1 MLCDVIVKK
10 GVGEDRSGLEEHIAE
25 VSAVFAARVGGGKAK
40 GGKGGK
46 GGKKGGRGRSHA
58 GCTTCCGSFGA
69 LPFLVLPSEDS
80 AREAALHEPLEDLL
94 RGSAAFTSAMCR
106 WMALVDY
113 DCRRLH
119 DAFARHS
126 SLPGSFPKEAEAR
139 ASMAAAL
146 TGPGAAGGASAPASP
161 RGAVALVASP
171 EEGDTVPGIEAAS
184 AGEAIT
190 GVGGWVLD
198 GFPALPQEVVAVE
211 LTLQGGSALRRVEW
225 LMPVNKAI
233 GAVATGELD
242 VVTAEAKSAEDRKTE
257 VEAAAA
263 QKGKKGKDKQEVDVD
278 AVVAARVEAL
288 QHCKYH
294 GLDLVV
300 EVAGQ
305 GAAKAEA
312 LALRS
317 SIHAKTST
325 IQQRARPFIRE
336 DTAETQETQ
345 GEGGG
350 EAEADEGEA
359 NEQEA
364 AELLPEGHVKYPF
377 ARRTELFNAGKE
389 VLKAYYEEGRQEGT
403 SAWGSAVYCCV
414 PGETVGETR
423 AFGIADEAVEA
434 WDLAQTAERS
444 EVAEPKGSEGEG
456 EAEVAGEAAEGS
468 ANSSVAKED
477 SGEESKVSG
486 GAEGEEAE
494 AGSTGDSTHE
504 GSGEGSEAEAE
515 EPSVVDEQTDEPIG
529 SAEGSSGPDRQS
541 AAPGFNPQVR
551 ASLLR
556 RALRRGLTAGDDE
569 SARAL
574 LRRWTALTAAYDQG
588 VALVSTATRTWRHS
602 MQHRLTWALRTFVKE
617 LRRSTVPPP
626 PRRERTN
633 AGGGKTA
640 ALSTAAAAKSGTR
653 GTATRGAAQGSV
665 LMKSKQGGKK
675 GGAASPSV
683 ASPGSMGGES
693 FSMPNVGSRWSLPV
707 SSMGELLP
715 AAGDSHLPEQ
725 TTLATAASAAP
736 YPEPLTPLAQ
746 RAFALEE
753 AVAAAIASLLNGN
766 GEKEKVSHRILA
778 DSAWLDLSAGPAC
791 AWAG

>member
-46 GGKKGGRGRSHA
+46 GGKKGGRGRSFA

-119 DAFARHS
+119 DAFACHS

-146 TGPGAAGGASAPASP
+146 TGPGAAGGASAPTSP

-171 EEGDTVPGIEAAS
+171 EEGDPVPGIEAAS
-184 AGEAIT
+184 AGEAIA

-211 LTLQGGSALRRVEW
+211 LTLQGGIALRRVEW
-225 LMPVNKAI
+225 LMPVTKAI
-233 GAVATGELD
+233 AAVAAGELD

-325 IQQRARPFIRE
+325 IQQHARPFIRE
-336 DTAETQETQ
+336 NMAEAQDVQ
-345 GEGGG
+345 GEEG
-350 EAEADEGEA
+350 EGEGQAKGEEGEA

-364 AELLPEGHVKYPF
+364 AEALPEGHVKYPF
-377 ARRTELFNAGKE
+377 GRRTELFNAGKE

-403 SAWGSAVYCCV
+403 SAWGSAVYCRV

-434 WDLAQTAERS
+434 WDLTQTAERS

-456 EAEVAGEAAEGS
+456 EAEVTGEETEGS
-468 ANSSVAKED
+468 ANISVANEG

-504 GSGEGSEAEAE
+504 GSGEGAEAEAE

-588 VALVSTATRTWRHS
+588 VALVSTATRTWRQS

-626 PRRERTN
+626 PRRERKSLN

-675 GGAASPSV
+675 GGTASPSV

-725 TTLATAASAAP
+725 TTLATAATAAP

-766 GEKEKVSHRILA
+766 VDKEKVSRRIA
-778 DSAWLDLSAGPAC
+778 DSAWLGLSA
-791 AWAG
+791 